1 MIIKFL
7 KNCEA
12 PQKYTKTFCECCGPQ
27 PMPPEKTFFYEGQE
41 EDPDVWDHEI
51 DLTGLTYRVNYD
63 IIQYP

>member
-12 PQKYTKTFCECCGPQ
+12 PQYYTKTFCECCGPERCG
-27 PMPPEKTFFYEGQE
+27 PEKTFFHEGQE
-41 EDPDVWDHEI
+41 IDPNVYDEEI
-51 DLTGLTYRVNYD
+51 DLKGLKYREDYD